1 METSTWMS
9 PMGGARSPSQISPAL
24 GLMSS
29 SGMGP
34 AVGLVASGDPPGHH
48 GVGQA

>member
-1 METSTWMS
+1 
-9 PMGGARSPSQISPAL
+9 MGGARSPSQISPAL